1 MSGNSTYRALGIL
14 IESFSDFLQRIFEGN
29 GQVKLDKED
38 LKNSLKRQAHL
49 EIDDLLF
56 LPWLNLQSKLDKVDT
71 KTLDQVIL
79 YLYGKVSNENKR
91 SRTTD
96 LRILDLIKYLDTNRT
111 EFSLDRN
118 NIKNSLQ
125 HNL

>member
-1 MSGNSTYRALGIL
+1 RALGIL

-79 YLYGKVSNENKR
+79 YLYGKVS
-91 SRTTD
+91 
-96 LRILDLIKYLDTNRT
+96 
-111 EFSLDRN
+111 
-118 NIKNSLQ
+118 
-125 HNL
+125 

>member
-56 LPWLNLQSKLDKVDT
+56 SPWLNLQSKLDKVDT